1 MRSGVEARP
10 TLERLSSRRDGD
22 TMASSSGH
30 TGSGCLHRLRL
41 PPRSGSS
48 FLSVSGDAPWL
59 EQGPAE
65 LDQVAVHRRGSFTPR
80 LGSLTTRLSERSR
93 SVAKESKLAYNPRSW
108 LETLDLLA
116 LHKKGAFL
124 LVPCFL
130 MTLWAVA
137 ITLVHAYWPETIGDL
152 PVYVP
157 TVLGSTMGV
166 LLAFRLNTA
175 YSRWWEGR
183 HLWGDTLVAPRL
195 LLTALRQR
203 ETTESQKLPPGF
215 SAEANPAMREL
226 GGWLIAFAVAL
237 KHHLRSQP
245 IPLTHGHVP
254 NRRQGR
260 LSAAGRAASQ
270 SLPQQAR
277 RDALLEMTR
286 AADGALSLLAPSQL
300 YHLAQSKHPPLYALG
315 RVHECIEACLEQR
328 ARRSW
333 ALEQLCYRQ
342 FEALA
347 VALTGCER
355 ILRTPLPPG
364 YVGVLRLIML
374 VWLILLPLSLLD
386 AIPTATAPV
395 TAFASYLLLEV
406 EDVAVQVESP
416 FGEDNNDLPLHVY
429 VLSCQAEVHRLLDEG
444 EARDDTAVGVGGA
457 PSGGVLPAP
466 SCGARDA
473 AMMLA
478 ADGGGRVSSL
488 EARPR
493 GRWSWLAW
501 YS

>member
-124 LVPCFL
+124 LAPCFL

-166 LLAFRLNTA
+166 LLAFRLNTD
-175 YSRWWEGR
+175 E
-183 HLWGDTLVAPRL
+183 LV
-195 LLTALRQR
+195 
-203 ETTESQKLPPGF
+203 
-215 SAEANPAMREL
+215 
-226 GGWLIAFAVAL
+226 VAGL
-237 KHHLRSQP
+237 DHP
-245 IPLTHGHVP
+245 I
-254 NRRQGR
+254 R
-260 LSAAGRAASQ
+260 AAGDGDSP
-270 SLPQQAR
+270 SLYIHVRRGCEAR
-277 RDALLEMTR
+277 LNRSTYEQLAQIALARGDDWTVTSGGETY
-286 AADGALSLLAPSQL
+286 SLL
-300 YHLAQSKHPPLYALG
+300 
-315 RVHECIEACLEQR
+315 
-328 ARRSW
+328 
-333 ALEQLCYRQ
+333 
-342 FEALA
+342 
-347 VALTGCER
+347 
-355 ILRTPLPPG
+355 
-364 YVGVLRLIML
+364 
-374 VWLILLPLSLLD
+374 
-386 AIPTATAPV
+386 
-395 TAFASYLLLEV
+395 
-406 EDVAVQVESP
+406 
-416 FGEDNNDLPLHVY
+416 
-429 VLSCQAEVHRLLDEG
+429 
-444 EARDDTAVGVGGA
+444 
-457 PSGGVLPAP
+457 PA
-466 SCGARDA
+466 
-473 AMMLA
+473 
-478 ADGGGRVSSL
+478 
-488 EARPR
+488 
-493 GRWSWLAW
+493 
-501 YS
+501 